1 MELRDWVQNRFG
13 GTGETLLDESMYSNK
28 ELRKDVM
35 KLEHALK
42 KLENEMDKHG
52 RKYKQILKEGSDASE
67 LERKKFAQ
75 KAKFEKKKYAV
86 KKKKHRARSI
96 KLGTLLS
103 IQGMREIVEM
113 QDNQNS
119 QDLAIDDVLEDA
131 DAQEVQGEIMDQM
144 ASFNL
149 EMEDLQE
156 IQGALDVPIMDQ
168 ELEMDHSEEEQ
179 IMSDMAASDISNE
192 EVDIDSDLEAESE
205 GIDIESGSLD
215 EEIDIGSQMEM

>member
-1 MELRDWVQNRFG
+1 MELRGWVQDRFG
-13 GTGETLLDESMYSNK
+13 GTGETLLDESAYSNK
-28 ELRKDVM
+28 ALRKDVM
-35 KLEHALK
+35 KLEHSLK
-42 KLENEMDKHG
+42 KLENEMDQHG
-52 RKYKQILKEGSDASE
+52 RKYKQVLKEGSEASE

-86 KKKKHRARSI
+86 KKKKYRAQSI

-103 IQGMREIVEM
+103 IQGMREIVEL
-113 QDNQNS
+113 QDS
-119 QDLAIDDVLEDA
+119 QDLAIDDALEDA
-131 DAQEVQGEIMDQM
+131 DAQEIQGQIMDRM

-179 IMSDMAASDISNE
+179 IMSDMAASNISNE
-192 EVDIDSDLEAESE
+192 EVDIDSDIQMESE

-215 EEIDIGSQMEM
+215 EEVDIGSQMEL

>member
-13 GTGETLLDESMYSNK
+13 GTGETLLDESAYSNK

-35 KLEHALK
+35 KLEHSLK
-42 KLENEMDKHG
+42 KLENEMDQHG
-52 RKYKQILKEGSDASE
+52 RKYKDILKEGADASE

-86 KKKKHRARSI
+86 KKKKYRAQSI

-103 IQGMREIVEM
+103 IQGMREIVEL
-113 QDNQNS
+113 QDS
-119 QDLAIDDVLEDA
+119 RDLAIDDALEDA
-131 DAQEVQGEIMDQM
+131 DAQEIQGQIMERM

-156 IQGALDVPIMDQ
+156 IQGALDVPIMNQ

-192 EVDIDSDLEAESE
+192 EVQIDSGLDVGSE
-205 GIDIESGSLD
+205 DIDIESGSL
-215 EEIDIGSQMEM
+215 EEEVDIESQMEL